1 MLNYTRAYS
10 IFLPT
15 RPWLI
20 IAWGESLACF
30 LSTSYEPAE
39 IRKNSLLSFLL
50 AHCTLWRDSRKRA
63 KNKQELRQRLSCSLL
78 TNFTSAEV
86 IPMQV

>member
-1 MLNYTRAYS
+1 MLNYTRAYY

-15 RPWLI
+15 RPSLI
-20 IAWGESLACF
+20 IAWGVSLACF
-30 LSTSYEPAE
+30 LSTSSEPAE

-50 AHCTLWRDSRKRA
+50 PHCTLWRDSRKRA
-63 KNKQELRQRLSCSLL
+63 KNKQELRPRLSCSLL
-78 TNFTSAEV
+78 TNFISAVV

>member
-1 MLNYTRAYS
+1 MFNYNRAYY

-50 AHCTLWRDSRKRA
+50 AYCTLLRDLRKRA
-63 KNKQELRQRLSCSLL
+63 KNKQELRHRLSCSVL
-78 TNFTSAEV
+78 TNFISAVV